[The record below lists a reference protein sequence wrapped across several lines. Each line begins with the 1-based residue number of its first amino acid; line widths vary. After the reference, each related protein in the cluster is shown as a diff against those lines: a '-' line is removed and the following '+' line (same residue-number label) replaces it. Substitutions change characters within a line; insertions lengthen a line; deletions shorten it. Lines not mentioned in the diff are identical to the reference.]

1 MISLI
6 LKFVAWY
13 DLCVPYHKIG
23 THTEMTM
30 SRRKVWLCVCLL
42 TYSSKAILYLVWGVW
57 QAKCYQTVWYVA
69 TSWNTEKFLSSNFLY
84 VGDLYKTL
92 TCRKENVQT
101 VICTKSWKSDRKRLR
116 ALTKVY
122 ARYLNMKDI
131 NISCRKMRENSTT
144 YTIVSSNNIW

>member
-1 MISLI
+1 MWLGTIYMYLI
-6 LKFVAWY
+6 IQ
-13 DLCVPYHKIG
+13 IG
-23 THTEMTM
+23 TYTEMTM
-30 SRRKVWLCVCLL
+30 SRRKVWVCVCLL

-84 VGDLYKTL
+84 MCDLYKTL
-92 TCRKENVQT
+92 TCRKKMCRQWFVQNLE
-101 VICTKSWKSDRKRLR
+101 KSDRKRLR